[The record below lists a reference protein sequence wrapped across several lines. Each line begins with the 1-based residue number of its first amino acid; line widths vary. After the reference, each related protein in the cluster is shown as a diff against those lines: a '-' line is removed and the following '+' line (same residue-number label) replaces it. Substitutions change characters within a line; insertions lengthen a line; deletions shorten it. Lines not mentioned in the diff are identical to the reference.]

1 MTIRII
7 LYEAQITYDFSSIEF
22 VLMNHIELISPFGH
36 LNLLKIFSQA
46 QIAFSQCIA
55 IAIGLGLHIEMIVS
69 PFSLLAVA
77 CLSENLAT
85 IKSYPAGLAQID
97 YDTAVNEPSKI
108 WAPGIPAYLYIC
120 TNTTNAGTDTS
131 FARERL
137 SLLNLR
143 LVPTE
148 GRKPKAAC
156 AEITEKRSK
165 AI

>member
-85 IKSYPAGLAQID
+85 IKSYPLGLT
-97 YDTAVNEPSKI
+97 YHCEPTL
-108 WAPGIPAYLYIC
+108 AYHCESRPCVSTYEM
-120 TNTTNAGTDTS
+120 NVH
-131 FARERL
+131 RL
-137 SLLNLR
+137 SMRMYMNINR
-143 LVPTE
+143 LPRVFN
-148 GRKPKAAC
+148 KAVVFIDRLENIC
-156 AEITEKRSK
+156 CTK
-165 AI
+165 

>member
-7 LYEAQITYDFSSIEF
+7 LYEAQIKYDFSSIEF

-46 QIAFSQCIA
+46 QIAFSQCIV

-85 IKSYPAGLAQID
+85 IKSYPLGHTNHCEPTLA
-97 YDTAVNEPSKI
+97 YHCESRPSVSTYEISVHSINMNIK
-108 WAPGIPAYLYIC
+108 
-120 TNTTNAGTDTS
+120 
-131 FARERL
+131 
-137 SLLNLR
+137 
-143 LVPTE
+143 
-148 GRKPKAAC
+148 KPPYMLQ
-156 AEITEKRSK
+156 
-165 AI
+165 